1 VRERG
6 ALFVYF
12 ERNYKFFG
20 KRRIKVL
27 LTGQKVSAFIAGRN
41 LSIKKQDFAVKSG
54 NNILSDEYAEGM
66 IFMTAE
72 EFKSAAK
79 KLGITEVAANQTVEL
94 HEKFLRMGM
103 TPASYEEIL
112 AAKQKKSCVEVFE
125 AALATH

>member
-1 VRERG
+1 MVQW
-6 ALFVYF
+6 
-12 ERNYKFFG
+12 FFI
-20 KRRIKVL
+20 R
-27 LTGQKVSAFIAGRN
+27 T
-41 LSIKKQDFAVKSG
+41 
-54 NNILSDEYAEGM
+54 DEYAEGM